1 MQEQRGDKDVMYK
14 SRLCKHNDKGIIFV
28 NWIIVLTIYLQYQKF
43 SKFYELQL
51 LDLMDDLVL
60 HDVTTYGD
68 INFDI
73 RKLISFINKYI
84 LGWSKFVRLL

>member
-1 MQEQRGDKDVMYK
+1 MYESGVREHHHEGMQSLSAPFY
-14 SRLCKHNDKGIIFV
+14 LL
-28 NWIIVLTIYLQYQKF
+28 VLQQYQKF

-84 LGWSKFVRLL
+84 LG